1 MRELK
6 IVFMR
11 AHSKR
16 RGNGVAA
23 RERQRLSESGVLDDL
38 DLFGFW
44 DDDASDDSFFDDKDD
59 ESGCTDEESAPDTQ
73 SEDCNMERKD
83 AYAAGADSLDTS

>member
-1 MRELK
+1 
-6 IVFMR
+6 MR

-23 RERQRLSESGVLDDL
+23 REQQRLSESGVLDDL

-44 DDDASDDSFFDDKDD
+44 DDDDSDDSFFGDTDD
-59 ESGCTDEESAPDTQ
+59 ESGCTDKESAPDTQ
-73 SEDCNMERKD
+73 SEDYNTERKD